1 MISQDGAIITTKI
14 KRFADKTHL
23 HNLFIF
29 NKSGICIFR
38 LNLTDSFKIEQDQ
51 LISSFFTALM
61 TFTKE
66 FLGNK
71 IKTLEMAGVKFVI
84 IERDL
89 VYYGLL
95 CDSLENIM
103 FLDEIIAKIHE
114 KFFEYVRKKSINIS
128 IEFVEDEKLN
138 KVIMDFLDDVLSN
151 EFDLQKED
159 KIIDFLNDFITN
171 YDING
176 AVLLTDKGKVI
187 YSSLKKVSLKTFL
200 REVDFRVK
208 ICNNNILK
216 LFYTSKDNDI
226 IFSEYVED
234 LYFVILIFDFN
245 IKFGLAEYYLTKVVN
260 FIKNTLRN

>member
-1 MISQDGAIITTKI
+1 MIYQNGTTITPKI

-38 LNLTDSFKIEQDQ
+38 LDLTESFKLEQDQ

-84 IERDL
+84 IEMDT

-95 CDSLENIM
+95 CDSLENLMLLEDLIS
-103 FLDEIIAKIHE
+103 KIHV
-114 KFFEYVRKKSINIS
+114 KFFEYVKENGINIFVQ
-128 IEFVEDEKLN
+128 FVEDENLN
-138 KVIMDFLDDVLSN
+138 EALLNVINDILSN
-151 EFDLQKED
+151 EFDLHKED
-159 KIIDFLNDFITN
+159 KIIDYLTDFILN
-171 YDING
+171 HDING
-176 AVLLTDKGKVI
+176 ALLLTDKGKII
-187 YSSLKKVSLKTFL
+187 YSSLKRISLKNFVK
-200 REVDFRVK
+200 EVDFRVK

-234 LYFVILIFDFN
+234 LYFVILIFDLN
-245 IKFGLAEYYLTKVVN
+245 IKFGLAEYYLTKVVT
-260 FIKNTLRN
+260 FIKNTLRD